1 MHTAKEIERYTKFL
15 AKFGITGEEEVRAVR
30 MFIHEAVCIAVQEL
44 KSLENGKGKDETHHD
59 AA

>member
-15 AKFGITGEEEVRAVR
+15 AKLGITGEEEVRAVR

-44 KSLENGKGKDETHHD
+44 KTLENEKGKDETHHNT
-59 AA
+59 A